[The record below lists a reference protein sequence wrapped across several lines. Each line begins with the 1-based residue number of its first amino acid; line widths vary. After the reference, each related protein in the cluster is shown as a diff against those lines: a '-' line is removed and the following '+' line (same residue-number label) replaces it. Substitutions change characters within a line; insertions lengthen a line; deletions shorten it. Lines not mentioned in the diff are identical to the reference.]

1 MRICSCVWP
10 LDVFKQVAKKHNS
23 NVKLFKND
31 LILDCVDLRL
41 PLREEEIAGVVEE
54 WGVRVVQEQM

>member
-1 MRICSCVWP
+1 MAV
-10 LDVFKQVAKKHNS
+10 KHNS
-23 NVKLFKND
+23 TVKLFKND

-54 WGVRVVQEQM
+54 WGVRVVQEQK